1 MGLITLF
8 GTIYGFHYTISA
20 NFYLHL
26 QYFFQQK
33 NFSFNKINESQM
45 DPKCDFRL
53 YLMNVGWFNSSTR
66 Q

>member
-1 MGLITLF
+1 MGPITLF
-8 GTIYGFHYTISA
+8 GTIYGSHYIISV

-33 NFSFNKINESQM
+33 NFSFNKISESQM

-53 YLMNVGWFNSSTR
+53 HLMNVVWFNSSTR